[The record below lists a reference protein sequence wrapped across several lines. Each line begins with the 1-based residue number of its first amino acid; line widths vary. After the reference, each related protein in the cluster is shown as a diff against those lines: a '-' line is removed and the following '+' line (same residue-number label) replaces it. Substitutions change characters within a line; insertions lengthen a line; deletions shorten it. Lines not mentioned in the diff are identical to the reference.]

1 MCSDPPQKL
10 TAQRTGVMLLQV
22 AFPASIKI
30 IAIIYLV
37 VMGQETDFAECSL
50 LRWLSVWVL
59 VRKMY
64 IWSCGLLISFIY
76 TRITSEAIYPRTL
89 LPPSSRSTCVLAKLC
104 ALFASNFLCV
114 ASVISGTGL
123 LGYYTNTQR
132 ELYSMFV
139 VKFYLHILAIP
150 TYFTESVW
158 RPVKTLLCVLGM
170 HCE

>member
-1 MCSDPPQKL
+1 M
-10 TAQRTGVMLLQV
+10 
-22 AFPASIKI
+22 
-30 IAIIYLV
+30 
-37 VMGQETDFAECSL
+37 
-50 LRWLSVWVL
+50 
-59 VRKMY
+59 
-64 IWSCGLLISFIY
+64 
-76 TRITSEAIYPRTL
+76 
-89 LPPSSRSTCVLAKLC
+89 LAKLC

-132 ELYSMFV
+132 ELHSMFV